1 MQSREHFPLIPLSLM
16 QKGGWKF
23 STKLLIIRKC
33 RELKKDFYFIFRKQN
48 WLVMK
53 LTAILLLFACLQV
66 SATGFS
72 QNITLSEKNVSLQ
85 KVFKQIHKQTG
96 YQFFYQDEM
105 LNKAGR
111 INIQVKNMPLEKVLA
126 ICFKDAPLTYSV
138 ENNAI
143 IVNAKNADVVF
154 QQPLPLVINIKGS
167 VKDQNGDPLA
177 GVSVIVKGT
186 KKGTSTGA
194 DGSFSIDANPGD
206 VLEFSMVGYRKKS
219 ITIENQQEFIVVM
232 QIEATL
238 GNDVVVVGYG
248 TQKKATLTGS
258 VVEVKGADIVKN
270 PAVNVASSLAG
281 QLPGVIIN
289 SRSGEPGRDNPS
301 IYIRGMSTTG
311 NTSPLVIIDGVER
324 GGLGQLNPNDIASIS
339 VLKDASAAIYGAEA
353 ANGVILVT
361 TKKGSRGSAPKI
373 NFSYDEG
380 LSQPTRNPIMADSYT
395 FAQVSNEINAQQN
408 LDPAYSATD
417 LEKYKAGNDPDYPNT
432 DWYKFIV
439 KNWTPQHRAN
449 VSVSGG
455 KNSTTYFLS
464 FGQVYQAGQYNH
476 GTQNIK
482 QYNLRANIETEVT
495 KNLKVGV
502 NLAGRVDNDHFPTTD
517 APYRSANELNSHIF
531 LYQPNWQPYWP
542 GTQYFQPLRGSEN
555 ILNWVNDNAG
565 YQTRKVNT
573 FQSTAYIN
581 WQLPWVKGLS
591 VEGSGSYDPNSTFVK
606 TFLEPDYVYY
616 KDPDTGELTQ
626 GRAGVGTDQAT
637 LDDNISL
644 GSLLYLTAKI
654 HYEQKF
660 GLHSV
665 KALLGYEQT
674 STYGNFVEAYRSN
687 FPSTVLPQIFAGSSD
702 PTQQSNNGSA
712 SQTARQS
719 EFGRINYDY
728 AGKYLAEFT
737 MRRDGS
743 PNFPS
748 NKRWG
753 YFPSASAGWRLSEE
767 GFMKKYTFINELK
780 LRGSYGIMGNDLV
793 SAFQYLTTYGYGN
806 NYVIGGSNVI
816 GLVETG
822 VPNPNITWE
831 TAKTGN
837 IGLDATLWDGLLGIT
852 FDYFQTRR
860 SDILTTAASVVPGY
874 TGLTLPDENIGI
886 VDNKGFELILSHTNN
901 QHKFQYNFSGNLA
914 FARNKV
920 IYGNAQPGLEP
931 YQLAK
936 GHPIGAGLY
945 YKAAGI
951 FKDEADVNSVPH
963 LPGTL
968 PGDIKYADINHDGTI
983 DSRDQILEDQTNL
996 PQMTFGFNAG
1006 FRYKGFDVFILLQ
1019 GQADAKQFFGGYFP
1033 VMSYSLGNFLN
1044 WRATDRWTPANM
1056 NATMPRASYEVMN
1069 NNTINST
1076 QWLINSGF
1084 LRVKNASLGYNLPE
1098 NIINH
1103 LGMQNLRFSV
1113 SASNLFLIYD
1123 HMKALGFDPETTD
1136 YWYYPPQRV
1145 ISFGVNV
1152 TF

>member
-1 MQSREHFPLIPLSLM
+1 MQSRAHLTLIPPSLM
-16 QKGGWKF
+16 QKGDWKF
-23 STKLLIIRKC
+23 STKMSLITKC
-33 RELKKDFYFIFRKQN
+33 KELKKDFNFIFRKQN

-53 LTAILLLFACLQV
+53 LTAILLLSACLQV

-72 QNITLSEKNVSLQ
+72 QNITLSEKNVPLQ

-96 YQFFYQDEM
+96 YQFFYEDEI

-111 INIQVKNMPLEKVLA
+111 INIQVKDMPLEKVLA

-143 IVNAKNADVVF
+143 TVKRKNAEVVF
-154 QQPLPLVINIKGS
+154 QPQLPPVLNIKAS
-167 VKDQNGDPLA
+167 VKDQNGNPLA

-186 KKGTSTGA
+186 KKGTSTAA
-194 DGSFSIDANPGD
+194 DGSFSIDANTGD
-206 VLEFSMVGYRKKS
+206 VLEFSIIGYRKKS
-219 ITIENQQEFIVVM
+219 ITIEKNQELIVVM
-232 QIEATL
+232 EIEATL

-258 VVEVKGADIVKN
+258 VVEVKGDDITKS
-270 PAVNVASSLAG
+270 PAINVASSLAG

-289 SRSGEPGRDNPS
+289 SPTGEPGRDDPS
-301 IYIRGMSTTG
+301 ILIRGMSTTG

-361 TKKGSRGSAPKI
+361 TKKGKQGSPKI
-373 NFSYDEG
+373 DFLYNEG
-380 LSQPTRNPIMADSYT
+380 LSQPTRNPVMANSYT

-408 LDPAYSATD
+408 LAPAYSDTD
-417 LEKYKAGNDPDYPNT
+417 LDKYKGGNDPNYPNT
-432 DWYKFIV
+432 NWYKFIV
-439 KNWTPQHRAN
+439 RNWTPQHRAN

-455 KNSTTYFLS
+455 KNGTTYFLS
-464 FGQVYQAGQYNH
+464 FGQVYQDGQYNF
-476 GTQNIK
+476 GTENIK
-482 QYNLRANIETEVT
+482 QYNLRANIETQVT

-502 NLAGRVDNDHFPTTD
+502 NLAGRVDNNHYPTTD

-542 GTQYFQPLRGSEN
+542 GTKDPQPLRGSEN

-565 YQTRKVNT
+565 YQTQKVNT
-573 FQSTAYIN
+573 FQSTGYIN
-581 WQLPWVKGLS
+581 WDLPWVKGLS
-591 VEGSGSYDPNSTFVK
+591 VEGSGSYDPHNTFVK

-616 KDPDTGELTQ
+616 KDPATGALTQ
-626 GRAGVGTDQAT
+626 GRSGVGTDQAT

-644 GSLLYLTAKI
+644 GSLLYLTTKI
-654 HYEQKF
+654 HYERKF

-674 STYGNFVEAYRSN
+674 STHSNFVEAYRSN

-702 PTQQSNNGSA
+702 PSQQSNNGSA
-712 SQTARQS
+712 SKTARQS

-743 PNFPS
+743 PNFPA

-767 GFMKKYTFINELK
+767 HFMEKYTFINELK
-780 LRGSYGIMGNDLV
+780 LRASYGVMGNDLV
-793 SAFQYLTTYGYGN
+793 NAFQYLTTYGYGN

-816 GLVETG
+816 GLLQTG

-837 IGLDATLWDGLLGIT
+837 VGLDATLWNGLLGVT

-886 VDNKGFELILSHTNN
+886 VENNGFELILSHTNN
-901 QHKFQYNFSGNLA
+901 QHKLQYNISGNLA

-920 IYGNAQPGLEP
+920 IYGNAQPGLET

-945 YKAAGI
+945 YKAIGI
-951 FKDEADVNSVPH
+951 FKDEADINSIPH
-963 LPGTL
+963 LPGTI

-983 DSRDQILEDQTNL
+983 DSRDQILEDQTNI
-996 PQMTFGFNAG
+996 PQMTFGFNASL
-1006 FRYKGFDVFILLQ
+1006 RYKGFDLFILLQ
-1019 GQADAKQFFGGYFP
+1019 GQADAKQYFGGYFP

-1044 WRATDRWTPANM
+1044 WRATDRWTPANT
-1056 NATMPRASYEVMN
+1056 NAIMPRASYELFN

-1076 QWLINSGF
+1076 QWLINSDF
-1084 LRVKNASLGYNLPE
+1084 LRVKNVALGYNLPK
-1098 NIINH
+1098 NIVNH
-1103 LGMQNLRFSV
+1103 IGMQNLRFSI

>member
-1 MQSREHFPLIPLSLM
+1 MQSRAHFPLIPHRLV
-16 QKGGWKF
+16 QKAGWKF
-23 STKLLIIRKC
+23 STKMLLTGKSKK
-33 RELKKDFYFIFRKQN
+33 LKKDFYFIFRKQN

-53 LTAILLLFACLQV
+53 LTAILLLSACLQV

-72 QNITLSEKNVSLQ
+72 QNITLSERNVPLQ

-96 YQFFYQDEM
+96 YQFFYEDEI

-111 INIQVKNMPLEKVLA
+111 VNIRVKNVPLQQVLA
-126 ICFKDAPLTYSV
+126 ICFKDAPLTYTI

-143 IVNAKNADVVF
+143 IVKPKNAVLVF
-154 QQPLPLVINIKGS
+154 DPQQISMNITGT
-167 VKDQNGDPLA
+167 VKDQKGNALA

-186 KKGTSTGA
+186 KKGTSTAA
-194 DGSFSIDANPGD
+194 DGSFNIEANTGD

-219 ITIENQQEFIVVM
+219 ITIEQSQNLTVVM
-232 QIEATL
+232 EIEATL
-238 GNDVVVVGYG
+238 GNEVVVVGYG

-258 VVEVKGADIVKN
+258 VTEVKGADIVKS
-270 PAVNVASSLAG
+270 PAINVASSLAG

-289 SRSGEPGRDNPS
+289 SPSGEPGRNDPS
-301 IYIRGMSTTG
+301 IFIRGMSTTG

-324 GGLGQLNPNDIASIS
+324 GGLGQLNPNDIETIS
-339 VLKDASAAIYGAEA
+339 VLKDASAAIYGAQS

-361 TKKGSRGSAPKI
+361 TKKGKQGSAPQI
-373 NFSYDEG
+373 NFSYNEG

-395 FAQVSNEINAQQN
+395 FARVSNEINAQQN
-408 LDPAYSATD
+408 LAPAYSDTD
-417 LEKYKAGNDPDYPNT
+417 LEKYRRGNDPDFPNT

-439 KNWTPQHRAN
+439 RNWTPQHRAN
-449 VSVSGG
+449 LSVSGG
-455 KNSTTYFLS
+455 KNGTTYFLS
-464 FGQVYQAGQYNH
+464 FGQVYQDGQYNF
-476 GTQNIK
+476 GTENIK
-482 QYNLRANIETEVT
+482 QYNLRANIDVQVT
-495 KNLKVGV
+495 KSLKVGV
-502 NLAGRVDNDHFPTTD
+502 NLAGRVDNNHFPTTD

-542 GTQYFQPLRGSEN
+542 GTKDPQPLRGSEN

-565 YQTRKVNT
+565 YQTQKVNT
-573 FQSTAYIN
+573 FQSTGYIN

-591 VEGSGSYDPNSTFVK
+591 VEGSGSYDPNSVFVK
-606 TFLEPDYVYY
+606 TFLKPDYVYY
-616 KDPDTGELTQ
+616 KDPSTGELIQ
-626 GRAGVGTDQAT
+626 GRSGVGTDEAT

-644 GSLLYLTAKI
+644 GSLLYLTTKI
-654 HYEQKF
+654 HYDGKF
-660 GLHSV
+660 GLHNI

-743 PNFPS
+743 PNFPA

-767 GFMKKYTFINELK
+767 EFMKKYTFINELK
-780 LRGSYGIMGNDLV
+780 LRASYGIMGNDLV

-816 GLVETG
+816 GLVQTG

-837 IGLDATLWDGLLGIT
+837 VGLDATLWNGLLGVT

-886 VDNKGFELILSHTNN
+886 VDNKGFELILTHTNN
-901 QHKFQYNFSGNLA
+901 QHKFQYNFSANLA
-914 FARNKV
+914 FSRNKV
-920 IYGNAQPGLEP
+920 IYGNAQPGLEK

-936 GHPIGAGLY
+936 GHPIGSGLY
-945 YKAAGI
+945 YNAIGI
-951 FKDEADVNSVPH
+951 FKDTTDINSLPH
-963 LPGTL
+963 LPGTV

-983 DSRDQILEDQTNL
+983 DSRDQILVDQTNI
-996 PQMTFGFNAG
+996 PQMTFGFNSS
-1006 FRYKGFDVFILLQ
+1006 FRYKGFDLSILLQ

-1044 WRATDRWTPANM
+1044 WRANGRWTPANT

-1076 QWLINSGF
+1076 QWLINAGF
-1084 LRVKNASLGYNLPE
+1084 LRVKNVSLGYNLP
-1098 NIINH
+1098 
-1103 LGMQNLRFSV
+1103 QNNLKRIGIQSLRLSV